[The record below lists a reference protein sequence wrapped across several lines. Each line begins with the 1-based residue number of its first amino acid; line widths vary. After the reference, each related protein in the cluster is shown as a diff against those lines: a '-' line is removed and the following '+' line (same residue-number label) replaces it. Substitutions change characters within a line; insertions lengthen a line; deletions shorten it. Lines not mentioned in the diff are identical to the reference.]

1 MKVKITLIQLKQL
14 SRRVFL
20 VFEDK
25 SGSMDYPAEQVRRAK
40 KKTEFIVRRVFS
52 GKRTATQ
59 AFLSLIEQDAAL
71 RSETGRG
78 IMEPVNPIMPA
89 ASDKEVAQ

>member
-1 MKVKITLIQLKQL
+1 MKVKITLVQLQQI
-14 SRRVFL
+14 SHRIFL
-20 VFEDK
+20 IFKDK
-25 SGSMDYPAEQVRRAK
+25 SGSMEYPVR
-40 KKTEFIVRRVFS
+40 KKTTFVVKRVFS
-52 GKRTATQ
+52 GERTATQ

-71 RSETGRG
+71 HSERGRG